1 MPKSLPRLS
10 VPRLDKC
17 FPWSGKK
24 ESNDAGVIHQ
34 IDARA
39 LENPGWRQDT
49 ANAEDMHLTPTSS
62 THELAVFLRTTGPR
76 GRESHRAPFS
86 TRRRSK
92 SLPRRLLGQLR
103 NYWKLTP
110 DDDVLSNSTPYTWDK
125 RLQAWVRGEPQQSS
139 LAMSDSVMQRTTSK
153 GSHKYM
159 ELKVPSISRANAVFS
174 IGRDCNEKPL
184 AAELDLL
191 TFRDLTSDEL
201 MDGWLAELRDKVDSC
216 SESAGQESPPWPT
229 ISAISARLSLLLPS
243 TQTDDSVAATR
254 ERAQTRA
261 SSSTTGRLSI
271 WTPAVW
277 SRDSTDTIVRHTGSR
292 SGSHEYDR
300 QAGLCQLEDVDKQ
313 DSADDAPTGLNDN
326 VTHGINGGSGAWRTP
341 PQCPESSSSAWIKN
355 VPFDR
360 DQSSASSQE
369 HTSHTSYASDDSDLD
384 TPAKVEARQRRDT
397 KPASGRTVEP
407 RRSYRSSPFVELAYR
422 GSAHA
427 TQTSHPHDHGP
438 GSRLVDRV
446 HRKVSIQ
453 PLCSPKAVSPQQ
465 PSPTMRYIAPKYL
478 PEARDFFMRET
489 EGDAAH
495 LSHATIS
502 PGFQS
507 PDDDRLSRS
516 TDTTRPFEHPG
527 HAHAACPMPYTYRI
541 TGRVSSEVDLTDA
554 ERSQASRKH
563 PPHVQSEEL
572 LGRACPNAWNQTKPL
587 RKPPTSAAM
596 KMGHISL
603 SRSIPSLR
611 SQKTRPNRYAQAPT
625 PPPEKEL
632 PALPRL
638 LSCSEHPGIRGE
650 RARVSIPPQ
659 PGTCEP
665 SRVKRKPIISELPP
679 TPTLCKA
686 QPYNGADL
694 RVFGAQHVLRPA
706 GDSACRLADMEML
719 EGQLCEIQSKVIQL
733 SSMVVEI
740 LTKQY

>member
-1 MPKSLPRLS
+1 
-10 VPRLDKC
+10 
-17 FPWSGKK
+17 
-24 ESNDAGVIHQ
+24 
-34 IDARA
+34 
-39 LENPGWRQDT
+39 
-49 ANAEDMHLTPTSS
+49 
-62 THELAVFLRTTGPR
+62 
-76 GRESHRAPFS
+76 
-86 TRRRSK
+86 
-92 SLPRRLLGQLR
+92 
-103 NYWKLTP
+103 
-110 DDDVLSNSTPYTWDK
+110 
-125 RLQAWVRGEPQQSS
+125 
-139 LAMSDSVMQRTTSK
+139 
-153 GSHKYM
+153 HKYM
-159 ELKVPSISRANAVFS
+159 ELKVPSISRANGVFS

-216 SESAGQESPPWPT
+216 SESARQESPPWPT

-243 TQTDDSVAATR
+243 TQADDSVAATR
-254 ERAQTRA
+254 ELALTRA
-261 SSSTTGRLSI
+261 YSSTAGRLSI

-277 SRDSTDTIVRHTGSR
+277 SRDSTDTIIRHTGSR
-292 SGSHEYDR
+292 SGSHEDDR

-313 DSADDAPTGLNDN
+313 DSADDAPTALNDN
-326 VTHGINGGSGAWRTP
+326 VNHGIDGGSAAWRTP

-355 VPFDR
+355 APFDR
-360 DQSSASSQE
+360 DQSSALSQE
-369 HTSHTSYASDDSDLD
+369 HTSHTSCASDDSDLD
-384 TPAKVEARQRRDT
+384 TPAKVEARQRRDI

-407 RRSYRSSPFVELAYR
+407 RRSYRSSPFDELAYR

-427 TQTSHPHDHGP
+427 TQTSHPHDHGT
-438 GSRLVDRV
+438 GSRLVDRL
-446 HRKVSIQ
+446 HRKVSFQ
-453 PLCSPKAVSPQQ
+453 SLCSPKAVSPRQ
-465 PSPTMRYIAPKYL
+465 PSSTMRYIGPKYL

-495 LSHATIS
+495 LSHATRSALLCAKCSNCVFCDPRMEGAS

-527 HAHAACPMPYTYRI
+527 HAHAACTMPYTYRI
-541 TGRVSSEVDLTDA
+541 TKRFSSEVDLTDA

-596 KMGHISL
+596 KMGHISIL

-638 LSCSEHPGIRGE
+638 LSCSEHPGLRGE

-686 QPYNGADL
+686 QPYNGAYL
-694 RVFGAQHVLRPA
+694 RTFGAQHVLCPA

-733 SSMVVEI
+733 SSMVVEV